1 MEKQRHIGDLL
12 RAADRE
18 IKNGNLELAMAH
30 IRRIFELELK
40 NIYAKAYHER
50 IVSLM
55 EAQGLTRLQ
64 AEQKA
69 ISIAPKDLSPVSEAP
84 PAPVPAAPAPA
95 APAPKTQPQ
104 AAPQAPAAAQR
115 PAVPTP
121 APSRPSAPPVP
132 SRVPPAPAPIQKIQR
147 SAVASEAYR
156 SLLMEI
162 WKDGSIA
169 PDEQQRIDAM
179 RETFAIT
186 PEEHAAFE
194 NDVRI
199 TSYLNAI
206 KDEWGKG
213 VTDFVPL
220 RKKFKVSDAEQIS
233 IEPKVFQ
240 LMQSLQSKGSVLV
253 LDDETPFLSIVRDV
267 LRDGG
272 YYCFTAV
279 SGEEGL
285 RQLESMTPDLIIC
298 DINFGKPLMSGFAFY
313 EKFRSIDR
321 FLTTPFI
328 FLSALD
334 QDVLV
339 RTGKKLGADDYLF
352 KPIDAELLLATVEG
366 KLRRS
371 RELKRAK

>member
-1 MEKQRHIGDLL
+1 MMEKQRHIGDLL

-30 IRRIFELELK
+30 IRRIFELEVK
-40 NIYAKAYHER
+40 NIYAKAYNER

-69 ISIAPKDLSPVSEAP
+69 LSITPKDLPSTAETP
-84 PAPVPAAPAPA
+84 PAPVPPPTPAA
-95 APAPKTQPQ
+95 APAPKSMPAAQRQ
-104 AAPQAPAAAQR
+104 AAPTQTPA
-115 PAVPTP
+115 P

-132 SRVPPAPAPIQKIQR
+132 SRVPPASAPAPVQKIQR
-147 SAVASEAYR
+147 SAVAAEAYR

-162 WKDGSIA
+162 WKDGAIA

-186 PEEHAAFE
+186 TEEHAAFE

-213 VTDFVPL
+213 VTDFLPL
-220 RKKFKVSDAEQIS
+220 RKKFNVSDAEQIA
-233 IEPKVFQ
+233 IEPKMFQ

-253 LDDETPFLSIVRDV
+253 LDDELPFLSIVRDV
-267 LRDGG
+267 LREGG

-285 RQLESMTPDLIIC
+285 RQLETMTPDLIIC
-298 DINFGKPLMSGFAFY
+298 DINFGKPHMSGFAFY